1 MSTESTFGTKRKIDR
16 GPMAPGHPVYRGLDG
31 VWQVQ
36 DYATA
41 RIVLRSTDTRQAGF
55 GIEKYIDSMPK
66 KMRRPVLYR
75 DGFEH
80 REHRRQTAKY
90 FTPRRV
96 DTKYRDL
103 MHRLADEQ
111 CTRLAKSG
119 RADLSDL
126 SFALAVAVAA
136 EVIGID
142 GSRTTMARRLER
154 FFTEHDVEPGWRSLK
169 AIHRLFYNHGSVLSF
184 FLFNVWPSVRARRK
198 WSRDDLISHLLEEGC
213 TAGEVLGECVTFGAA
228 GMITTREF
236 ITVAAWHLF
245 TDDDLRSAYRVGDE
259 PTRYAILHEILRLEP
274 IVADLFRYTT
284 VDMEL
289 TGSDGPVTIPAGA
302 KVNLR
307 IATANLDPAAVGDNP
322 TQVCPT
328 RPVAD
333 KVGDAGLAF
342 GEGAHRCPGASIAIQ
357 EADIFLTT
365 LFALPGLRMVQEP
378 TVRIRPE
385 IASYEL
391 VGLQVAVG

>member
-1 MSTESTFGTKRKIDR
+1 MPADVPVETKRKVDR
-16 GPMAPGHPVYRGLDG
+16 GPMTPACPVYRGQDD

-41 RIVLRSTDTRQAGF
+41 RLVLRSTDTRQAGF
-55 GIEKYIDSMPK
+55 GIENFERLSN

-75 DGFEH
+75 DGPAH

-96 DTKYRDL
+96 DTKYREL

-111 CTRLAKSG
+111 CDRLRKSG

-136 EVIGID
+136 EVIGLD
-142 GSRTTMARRLER
+142 GSPTRMARRLNR
-154 FFTEHDVEPGWRSLK
+154 FFTEHDTQPGWRSPK
-169 AIHRLFYNHGSVLSF
+169 AIYRMLYDNGTLLSF

-198 WSRDDLISHLLEEGC
+198 QRRDDLISHLLDEGC
-213 TAGEVLGECVTFGAA
+213 TAPEVLGECVTFGAA
-228 GMITTREF
+228 GMVTTREF

-245 TDDDLRSAYRVGDE
+245 TDDDLRAAYVEGDE
-259 PTRYAILHEILRLEP
+259 PSRYAMLHEILRLEP
-274 IVADLFRYTT
+274 VVADLFRYATA
-284 VDMEL
+284 DIEL
-289 TGSDGPVTIPAGA
+289 TGPDGPVTIPAGA
-302 KVNLR
+302 KVDVR
-307 IATANLDPAAVGDNP
+307 IAAANVDPAAVGDSP
-322 TQVCPT
+322 TELCPA
-328 RPVAD
+328 RRVAD
-333 KVGDAGLAF
+333 GVDDAGLSF
-342 GEGAHRCPGASIAIQ
+342 GDGPHRCPGAPIAIQ
-357 EADIFLTT
+357 ETDIFLTT
-365 LFALPGLRMVQEP
+365 LFALPGLRMVHEP

-391 VGLQVAVG
+391 VGLEVTVG